1 MLSTAPLP
9 GPFGVEISGLDL
21 RRPLADETIREAE
34 VIEAAAGANDS
45 RVDYRLSVKG
55 RPPLA

>member
-9 GPFGVEISGLDL
+9 GPFGADISGLDR
-21 RRPLADETIREAE
+21 RRPLADETMRE
-34 VIEAAAGANDS
+34 VLAATGPDDS
-45 RVDYRLSVKG
+45 RLLYRVSVKG